1 MLQLPQLPPRP
12 AVFTSMLRI
21 FLLGQPRVEYQG
33 LPLEVELRKGQALL
47 YYLAYQAEPASRRRL
62 AGLLWPDRPDVEAR
76 RQLSYALYH
85 LNRRHIAPLQQ
96 ALVVAA
102 PPDSLALNPDLSGQ
116 LTVDALVF
124 RNAAGEILR
133 CQRLPAQPRPLEAGL
148 ALYRGEFLAGFAA
161 PGSDLFEDWLAR
173 EREALRQL
181 AHQASLRLSS
191 LLAGAG
197 READAARLAEAA
209 LTLEP
214 HDEAALRQVM
224 RLHVRQGRRA
234 LALRQYETVAQTLQ
248 ADLGL
253 PPEAA
258 TQALY
263 HAILE
268 GRPADP
274 ETGPAT
280 PNPAPS
286 LVYPVGHLPVWVGR
300 SAELHQLHAALA
312 KAGPGQSAWIA
323 IAGAAGIGKT
333 TLIHAALRTAP
344 GRVLEARC
352 HETTRD
358 IPYLPVIEALRAFGR
373 QTGFTLEA
381 LSLNDAWHT
390 TLAALFPE
398 LTGRPMV
405 GPDPAYSPRQ
415 PLAVVQALTAL
426 MEALAARWR
435 CCWLFDDVQW
445 ADSAT
450 LQLLTH
456 LAGQA
461 HIPAAFIVA
470 YRNDPLAPQLAG
482 LLRALDA
489 SQSVAMTLAEF
500 TPGDIQQLIAPLV
513 QRPDESEAVATE
525 LWRLTGGNPLFVAE
539 SVRALLGQTPGTG
552 QLDLERVRRLQAGA
566 DLPPTARLE
575 HFFEQRLAAL
585 PEAARDVAQV
595 AAVAGPAFE
604 LDTLRSVSQLP
615 EAEFVQALEA
625 LERHQLVRLDRRG
638 QGEFQHAL
646 LQRLVYRSLSA
657 ARVGWL
663 HRRLADVLER
673 QSATPPPDLADTLA
687 RHYVLGGVSE
697 RAAHYSLLA
706 ARRALSLA
714 SLQPA
719 IDYFEQALELW
730 PPGGPPDRRAE
741 VLLELAQALN
751 WKGDPAAALKKAQ
764 LALAFC
770 AADSNPPL
778 YARGQLRVAEALVL
792 AGHWEPALAA
802 VDAAL
807 SLLRRAA
814 PPLPDQL
821 ARGLVIKS
829 NVLQRTH
836 HAPAEI
842 APLVDEAI
850 EILRGAQETAG
861 LARALIQKANL
872 ELRQGDYAGAVRL
885 FQEAEALAARPPAD
899 PLTRIVACNS
909 AAYFELH
916 QGRWEQ
922 AGRLVDAALETATR
936 SQNRE
941 YLARVLFTK
950 GELHRY
956 RAEWQ
961 AAADA
966 HTRGLAIAQEYG
978 LAREHCLHLLGL
990 GQAALDQ
997 GQGERARA
1005 YVDRALGIGQMAQL
1019 DRWLQAEIQLSLGR
1033 AALGRA
1039 APDAARAHFEEA
1051 LALATASHRLPLAM
1065 RAREQL
1071 AVLEAAG
1078 GAVPQ
1083 ARAEL
1088 EVCLAF
1094 HEARHNGLAAALVRR
1109 SLSQALRVA
1118 MPQEAAAL
1126 GQEAET
1132 ALASLGARGLLA
1144 RPTPV

>member
-1 MLQLPQLPPRP
+1 
-12 AVFTSMLRI
+12 MLRI
-21 FLLGQPRVEYQG
+21 SLLGQPKVEYQG

-47 YYLAYQAEPASRRRL
+47 YYLACHADPVSRRQL
-62 AGLLWPDRPDVEAR
+62 AGLLWPDRPDAEAR

-85 LNRRHIAPLQQ
+85 LNRRHIAPLQY

-102 PPDSLALNPDLSGQ
+102 PPDSLTLNPDLFSQ
-116 LTVDALVF
+116 LTVDVLVF

-133 CQRLPAQPRPLEAGL
+133 CQRLPDQARALEAGL

-197 READAARLAEAA
+197 RAASAARLAEAA

-234 LALRQYETVAQTLQ
+234 LALRHYESVVQTLQ
-248 ADLGL
+248 ADLGVS
-253 PPEAA
+253 PEAA
-258 TQALY
+258 TQTLY

-268 GRPADP
+268 GRPAEPDP
-274 ETGPAT
+274 GPAMAD
-280 PNPAPS
+280 PAPS
-286 LVYPVGHLPVWVGR
+286 QAYPAGHLPVWVGR
-300 SAELHQLHAALA
+300 SVELQQLHAGLA
-312 KAGPGQSAWIA
+312 QAGPSQSAWVA

-333 TLIHAALRTAP
+333 TLIHAALRATP
-344 GRVLEARC
+344 GRIFEARC
-352 HETTRD
+352 HEATRD
-358 IPYLPVIEALRAFGR
+358 IPYVPVIEALRAFGR

-381 LSLNDAWHT
+381 LALNEAWHT
-390 TLAALFPE
+390 PLAALLPE
-398 LTGRPMV
+398 LTSRPVAGR
-405 GPDPAYSPRQ
+405 DPAYSPHQ
-415 PLAVVQALTAL
+415 PLAMVRALTAL

-435 CCWLFDDVQW
+435 CCWLFEDVQW

-450 LQLLTH
+450 LQFLTH
-456 LAGQA
+456 LAGQS
-461 HIPAAFIVA
+461 HISAAFVVA

-482 LLRALDA
+482 LLQALHA
-489 SQSVAMTLAEF
+489 GQSVALTLAEF
-500 TPGDIQQLIAPLV
+500 TPGDVQQLIAPLV
-513 QRPDESEAVATE
+513 QRPDDSGAVAAE
-525 LWRLTGGNPLFVAE
+525 LWRLTGGNPLFVTE
-539 SVRALLGQTPGTG
+539 SVRALLGQTPETG
-552 QLDLERVRRLQAGA
+552 RLDLERVRQLQTGA
-566 DLPPTARLE
+566 DLPPTAQLE
-575 HFFEQRLAAL
+575 RFFEQRLAAL

-604 LDTLRSVSQLP
+604 LDTLRLVCQLP

-625 LERHQLVRLDRRG
+625 LERHHLVRLPGRG
-638 QGEFQHAL
+638 QGEFCHAL

-657 ARVGWL
+657 ARAGWL
-663 HRRLADVLER
+663 HRRLAEVLEG
-673 QSATPPPDLADTLA
+673 QSAAPPLDLADTLA
-687 RHYVLGGVSE
+687 RHYVLGGVPE

-706 ARRALSLA
+706 AQRALSLA
-714 SLQPA
+714 TLQPA

-741 VLLELAQALN
+741 VLLELAQVLN

-770 AADSNPPL
+770 AADSNPAL

-792 AGHWEPALAA
+792 AGQWEPALAA

-807 SLLRRAA
+807 GLLRQVA
-814 PPLPDQL
+814 PPLPAQL

-829 NVLQRTH
+829 NILQRTH

-842 APLVDEAI
+842 EPLVDEGIAM
-850 EILRGAQETAG
+850 LRGAQETAG

-872 ELRQGDYAGAVRL
+872 ELRHGDYAGAVQL
-885 FQEAEALAARPPAD
+885 FLEAEAFAARPPAD

-922 AGRLVDAALETATR
+922 AGRLVDTALETASQ

-961 AAADA
+961 AATDV
-966 HTRGLAIAQEYG
+966 HNRGLAIAQEYG

-997 GQGERARA
+997 GQSERSSA
-1005 YVDRALGIGQMAQL
+1005 YFNRALGVGQMAHL
-1019 DRWLQAEIQLSLGR
+1019 DRWLQAEIQLNLGR
-1033 AALGRA
+1033 AALDLAG
-1039 APDAARAHFEEA
+1039 PDGAARGHFETA

-1078 GAVPQ
+1078 GAVPR

-1088 EVCLAF
+1088 VECLAF
-1094 HEARHNGLAAALVRR
+1094 HEARHNGLAAALVKR
-1109 SLSQALRVA
+1109 SLSQALRTTR
-1118 MPQEAAAL
+1118 PQAAAAF

-1132 ALASLGARGLLA
+1132 ALAGLGARGLLA
-1144 RPTPV
+1144 GPTSP